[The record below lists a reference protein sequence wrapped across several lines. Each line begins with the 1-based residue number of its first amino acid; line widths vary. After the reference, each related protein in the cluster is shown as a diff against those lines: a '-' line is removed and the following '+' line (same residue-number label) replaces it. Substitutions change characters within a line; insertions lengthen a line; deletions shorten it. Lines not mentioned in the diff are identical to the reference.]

1 MADTLQ
7 SDAKYEWISA
17 VLGLNLKPGAAN
29 ADAAPPAGAAA
40 GDAPGSAS
48 DGAPGSAPAGAPGG
62 APGAPGGPAAVQLP
76 ATASPNTM
84 NGEDI
89 AAAIMDKQL
98 AILVGWEG
106 ALSIFDKTMTS
117 DADADATP
125 DFQKAVV
132 GYFSGKLMSALINHT
147 PGASEVDAFVGALS
161 AEYNRAAAA
170 GASAKLRDFV
180 NDHTKAIT
188 KLQQATLAQRQ
199 GFISAVKAR
208 REAAEAP
215 QPSKG
220 GKKSGKWVLEDATAA
235 QNDYAVLLLVL
246 TDMLASVD
254 RILGV
259 STTETLFRMLS
270 EEWVRH
276 ATVRGG
282 MGTRFQAVVVIR
294 LNPNYTILD
303 AHIQGTGGQKLAEQ
317 LLKDSPDGVDVFRLQ
332 APRRILLMA
341 ENGWPSAILSLDAN
355 NRDTSTGS
363 IAEGNTGALY
373 KYVMSKGLP
382 ATKKLSGD

>member
-1 MADTLQ
+1 MADTQQ
-7 SDAKYEWISA
+7 SDAKYEWLTA
-17 VLGLNLKPGAAN
+17 VLGVNLRPG
-29 ADAAPPAGAAA
+29 
-40 GDAPGSAS
+40 GSA
-48 DGAPGSAPAGAPGG
+48 DAPGG
-62 APGAPGGPAAVQLP
+62 APGGGSGDAPGGPPGAP
-76 ATASPNTM
+76 ATVQPPATTAPGSM
-84 NGEDI
+84 NGEDV

-98 AILVGWEG
+98 AILIGWEG
-106 ALSIFDKTMTS
+106 ALAIFDKTMTS

-132 GYFSGKLMSALINHT
+132 GYFSGKLMSAIVNRS
-147 PGASEVDAFVGALS
+147 PGASEVEAFVGALS
-161 AEYNRAAAA
+161 AEYTRAATA

-188 KLQQATLAQRQ
+188 RLQQATLAQRQ
-199 GFISAVKAR
+199 GFISAVKAT

-215 QPSKG
+215 RPSTG
-220 GKKSGKWVLEDATAA
+220 GRKSGKWEVAEANPAEME
-235 QNDYAVLLLVL
+235 YAVLLLVL
-246 TDMLASVD
+246 NDMLASVD

-259 STTETLFRMLS
+259 STTESLFRMLS

-294 LNPNYTILD
+294 LNPNYSILD

-382 ATKKLSGD
+382 LTKKLSGD